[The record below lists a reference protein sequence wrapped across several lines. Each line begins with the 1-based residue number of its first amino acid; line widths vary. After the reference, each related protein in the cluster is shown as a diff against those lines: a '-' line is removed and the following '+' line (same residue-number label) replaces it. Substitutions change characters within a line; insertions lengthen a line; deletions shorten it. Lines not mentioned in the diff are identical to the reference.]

1 MINFV
6 KAKLEDAEALWDMMN
21 NLDYETKYMLF
32 EAGERRK
39 DFSIIKSRIENVLKY
54 NDFFVFG

>member
-6 KAKLEDAEALWDMMN
+6 KVKLEDAEALWHMMN

-32 EAGERRK
+32 EAGERK
-39 DFSIIKSRIENVLKY
+39 RIFQL
-54 NDFFVFG
+54 